1 MNRAVLKELALLSPL
16 PDLFLAENGEHLTSP
31 AEWESHRKY
40 LYRYAVDMQYG
51 GMPPAPEFLKL
62 EALYHS
68 PWIDSYRIHTGKRE
82 HPVTFVMQ
90 IVWPSEKREKGDTF
104 PVIVDGDGCFPHPY
118 YDENVAAVAE
128 FGAILVR
135 FNRTELAHDIKEDV
149 REDGLY
155 AVYPDMHFSALAAW
169 AWGFHRCV
177 DALLELGIADP
188 SLIAFTGHSRG
199 GKTALLAGAT
209 DPRAT
214 IVCPNGSGAGGAG
227 CYHVHSVTVCE
238 DGVERRSEELGDLMQ
253 NFPYWFGPEMKPFVG
268 KEEDI
273 PFDSHFLKA
282 LVAPRYLLTTEALSD
297 AWANPVGTYLS
308 NLAAKEAYAFLGAE
322 EKILWHYR
330 DGYHDHIGTDF
341 SALIAVMRYVRD
353 GTPLPE
359 AMNKTPF
366 DSVKPIHEWKNPAKS
381 L

>member
-1 MNRAVLKELALLSPL
+1 MSKAVLKELVSLSPL
-16 PDLFLAENGEHLTSP
+16 PDLFARADGTRLTSP
-31 AEWESHRKY
+31 EEWETHRNH

-51 GMPPAPEFLKL
+51 GMPPAPEFLRVEPL
-62 EALYHS
+62 FHF
-68 PWIDSYRIHTGKRE
+68 PWIDSYRLHTGTRE
-82 HPVTFVMQ
+82 HPITFVMQ
-90 IVWPSEKREKGDTF
+90 VVWPWDNHKPGEKF

-118 YDENVAAVAE
+118 YDENLAVIKE
-128 FGAILVR
+128 FGAVLVR

-149 REDGLY
+149 RADGLY
-155 AVYPDMHFSALAAW
+155 DVYPGMHFSALAAW

-177 DALLELGIADP
+177 DALMELGIADP

-214 IVCPNGSGAGGAG
+214 VVCPNGSGAGGAG

-238 DGVERRSEELGDLMQ
+238 DGVERRSEELHDLWR
-253 NFPYWFGPEMKPFVG
+253 NFPYWFGPEMESYIHR
-268 KEEDI
+268 EEEL
-273 PFDSHFLKA
+273 PFDTHFLKA

-322 EKILWHYR
+322 ENILCHYR
-330 DGYHDHIGTDF
+330 DGYHNHIAADF
-341 SALIAVMRYVRD
+341 SALIAVMRHLRD
-353 GTPLPE
+353 GTPLPDT
-359 AMNKTPF
+359 MNQTPF
-366 DSVKPIHEWKNPAKS
+366 DAVKPVHTWKKP
-381 L
+381 